1 MEFIETENKII
12 EPVSKIKM
20 NLDGLLAPDIPHPLP
35 KKSGFN
41 MVINGPSGSGKT
53 NMLINILH
61 RRAKDGK
68 RQSLRRVFDAV
79 VIVSPSLKSL
89 SNNIFEDLEDKKK
102 FTKFDDNTLDGL
114 EEILEEMKEKR
125 EEENDNYFTLLILD
139 DVGSQLKKN
148 RKLEGRFASMLQN
161 RRHLGGGGLSVISIT
176 QKHRDMPLAIRNNL
190 THYISFLPKNQ
201 QEKDA
206 IYTEY
211 VSLPKKFMNDF
222 FEFFFK
228 NKFDTM
234 MIDMS
239 NPPFDFYH
247 NFNLVEFEKR

>member
-1 MEFIETENKII
+1 
-12 EPVSKIKM
+12 
-20 NLDGLLAPDIPHPLP
+20 
-35 KKSGFN
+35 
-41 MVINGPSGSGKT
+41 
-53 NMLINILH
+53 
-61 RRAKDGK
+61 
-68 RQSLRRVFDAV
+68 
-79 VIVSPSLKSL
+79 
-89 SNNIFEDLEDKKK
+89 
-102 FTKFDDNTLDGL
+102 
-114 EEILEEMKEKR
+114 MKEKR

-201 QEKDA
+201 LEKEA
-206 IYTEY
+206 IYSEY

-247 NFNLVEFEKR
+247 NFNLVEFEKS

>member
-1 MEFIETENKII
+1 MEFIETENKDI

-20 NLDGLLAPDIPHPLP
+20 NLDGLLASDIPSPLP

-53 NMLINILH
+53 NILINILH

-79 VIVSPSLKSL
+79 VIVSPTLKSL
-89 SNNIFEDLEDKKK
+89 GNNIFEDLEDKKK
-102 FTKFDDNTLDGL
+102 FNKFDDAMLDGL
-114 EEILEEMKEKR
+114 EEILEEMKQKR
-125 EEENDNYFTLLILD
+125 EEEEDNFFTLLILD

-148 RKLEGRFASMLQN
+148 RKVECRFSSLLQN

-201 QEKDA
+201 QEKEA

-211 VSLPKKFMNDF
+211 VSLPKKHMNDF
-222 FEFFFK
+222 FDFFFK

-247 NFNLVEFEKR
+247 NFNPVEFVKN

>member
-79 VIVSPSLKSL
+79 VIVSP

-206 IYTEY
+206 IYSEY
-211 VSLPKKFMNDF
+211 VSLPRKFMNDF